1 MVPRGFGACACS
13 FPCLA
18 GLDSARCLAG
28 GPLCGEALRPRRAEY
43 DGAGYGNTRSRQ
55 PGPAALRFPARSVN
69 AGAHK
74 GLPPGSPVCSSAPAS
89 PGHVTAWHSEIRR
102 SERERT
108 GACKRPTGVPRY
120 ARMRALT
127 DVTSETLRQWRQSQG
142 WDVPRMARELRK
154 AARDSGEDVAAHHGL
169 VKMIPQWERGNR
181 APRERY
187 QLLYL
192 KIFKDIATDMVPG
205 MASGVDLAMRLA
217 EVRSR
222 AASLPGPG
230 QIRALEAAALTRP
243 RASLTPAEIRT
254 LAEEAIAHLHEVA
267 GKLAELSA
275 LLGHDEAEE
284 GKP

>member
-1 MVPRGFGACACS
+1 
-13 FPCLA
+13 
-18 GLDSARCLAG
+18 
-28 GPLCGEALRPRRAEY
+28 
-43 DGAGYGNTRSRQ
+43 
-55 PGPAALRFPARSVN
+55 
-69 AGAHK
+69 
-74 GLPPGSPVCSSAPAS
+74 
-89 PGHVTAWHSEIRR
+89 
-102 SERERT
+102 
-108 GACKRPTGVPRY
+108 
-120 ARMRALT
+120 LT
-127 DVTSETLRQWRQSQG
+127 DVTSENLRRWRQSQG

-187 QLLYL
+187 RLLYL
-192 KIFKDIATDMVPG
+192 KVFEDALGGLPRG
-205 MASGVDLAMRLA
+205 MDAVDLALRVA

-230 QIRALEAAALTRP
+230 EIRALEAAALTRP
-243 RASLTPAEIRT
+243 RESMPPAEIRG

-275 LLGHDEAEE
+275 LLGDEEADG